1 VSKWYL
7 VQALLTDGLWP
18 VAVLVL
24 VASVLAVAYI
34 WRVVEVAWFHE
45 PTGRAAEATEAPLSL
60 LLPLW
65 LLVLANL
72 WFGVNTSLTVGVAEQ
87 AARALVRLTG

>member
-1 VSKWYL
+1 M
-7 VQALLTDGLWP
+7 
-18 VAVLVL
+18 
-24 VASVLAVAYI
+24 LAVAYI

-45 PTGRAAEATEAPLSL
+45 PEGRAAEAREAPLSL

-72 WFGVNTSLTVGVAEQ
+72 WFGVNTDLTVGVAGQ
-87 AARALVRLTG
+87 AARALMGAAG